1 MLLLVTCLYPLD
13 VMEHQKRVKARLS
26 LMKLLMMIHRVA
38 IISTIPSLGATLE
51 HTV

>member
-26 LMKLLMMIHRVA
+26 LMKLLMTIHRVA
-38 IISTIPSLGATLE
+38 AISTSHSLGST
-51 HTV
+51 